1 MRRGAASGD
10 YNNLALWQRLL
21 YSNIWESRGQK
32 DEKMTLE
39 ETVLS
44 FHHFLW
50 IEASP
55 KETC

>member
-39 ETVLS
+39 ETSVVFPSLS
-44 FHHFLW
+44 MD
-50 IEASP
+50 
-55 KETC
+55 